1 MQINKIKEMQVVVED
16 LLHQYAH
23 YRDSDTRIIAHIWMR
38 QLGGLEN
45 MKSISLYDFFQLW
58 IENKNIVA
66 PDTITR
72 SRRKVQ
78 EENPELRGELYYQ
91 RHQLKEEVK
100 NNINK

>member
-58 IENKNIVA
+58 IENKNIVS

-72 SRRKVQ
+72 ARRKVQ
-78 EENPELRGELYYQ
+78 EENVDLRGKTYKK
-91 RHQLKEEVK
+91 RKEQSKDVK
-100 NNINK
+100 KNIV

>member
-45 MKSISLYDFFQLW
+45 MKSISLYDFSNCGL
-58 IENKNIVA
+58 
-66 PDTITR
+66 TIRILLRLTPL
-72 SRRKVQ
+72 Q
-78 EENPELRGELYYQ
+78 EQGE
-91 RHQLKEEVK
+91 RFKK
-100 NNINK
+100 RM

>member
-1 MQINKIKEMQVVVED
+1 MQVVVED

-72 SRRKVQ
+72 ARRKVQ
-78 EENPELRGELYYQ
+78 EENVDLRGKTYKK
-91 RHQLKEEVK
+91 RKEQSKDVK
-100 NNINK
+100 KNIV

>member
-1 MQINKIKEMQVVVED
+1 MQVNKIKEMQVVVED

-58 IENKNIVA
+58 IENKNIVS

-72 SRRKVQ
+72 ARRKVQ
-78 EENPELRGELYYQ
+78 EENVDLRGKTYKK
-91 RHQLKEEVK
+91 RKEQSKDVK
-100 NNINK
+100 KNIV

>member
-1 MQINKIKEMQVVVED
+1 MQIHKIKEMQVVVED
-16 LLHQYAH
+16 LLHQYSH

-72 SRRKVQ
+72 ARRKVQ
-78 EENPELRGELYYQ
+78 EENVDLRGKTYKK
-91 RHQLKEEVK
+91 RKEQSKDVK
-100 NNINK
+100 KNIV

>member
-72 SRRKVQ
+72 ARRKVQ
-78 EENPELRGELYYQ
+78 EENVDLRVKTYKK
-91 RHQLKEEVK
+91 RKEQSKDVK
-100 NNINK
+100 KNIV

>member
-1 MQINKIKEMQVVVED
+1 MQVNKIKEMQVVVED

-58 IENKNIVA
+58 IENKNIVS

-72 SRRKVQ
+72 ARRKVQ
-78 EENPELRGELYYQ
+78 EENVDLRGKTYKKRKKQ
-91 RHQLKEEVK
+91 AKDVK
-100 NNINK
+100 KNIV

>member
-1 MQINKIKEMQVVVED
+1 MQVNKIKEMQVVVED

-45 MKSISLYDFFQLW
+45 MKSISLYDFLQLW
-58 IENKNIVA
+58 IENKNIVS

-72 SRRKVQ
+72 ARRKVQ
-78 EENPELRGELYYQ
+78 EENVDLRGKTYKK
-91 RHQLKEEVK
+91 RKEQSKDVK
-100 NNINK
+100 KNIV

>member
-1 MQINKIKEMQVVVED
+1 MQVVVED

-58 IENKNIVA
+58 IDNKNIVE

-72 SRRKVQ
+72 ARRKVQ
-78 EENPELRGELYYQ
+78 EENVDLRGKTYKK
-91 RHQLKEEVK
+91 RKEQSKDVK
-100 NNINK
+100 KNIV

>member
-1 MQINKIKEMQVVVED
+1 MQVNKIKEMQVVVED

-58 IENKNIVA
+58 IDNKNIVA

-72 SRRKVQ
+72 ARRKVQ
-78 EENPELRGELYYQ
+78 EENVDLRGKTYKK
-91 RHQLKEEVK
+91 RKEQSKDVK
-100 NNINK
+100 KNIV

>member
-72 SRRKVQ
+72 ARRKVQ
-78 EENPELRGELYYQ
+78 EECADLRGSKWEE
-91 RHQLKEEVK
+91 RHKEAK
-100 NNINK
+100 NVQDNIVS